1 VTAENFERA
10 LALVLVHE
18 GGCDDDPND
27 PGGRTK
33 AGITHIDYDAYRKR
47 KGLPLRDVFKMEDS
61 ERDEIYRTQYWD
73 KVSAD
78 DLPSGLDYVVFDG
91 AINSGVA
98 QSVKWLQRALGSV
111 AADGHLGNVTL
122 AAVGQYPD
130 QSTLIQACCEARRE
144 FLRNLKTFKYF
155 GKGWII
161 RVNDVQKIA
170 LAWSSGVI
178 PAAAAP
184 AVKPQPKA
192 VRSDGL
198 DTPSTAMGDT
208 LTAVGTAGLATAT
221 AVKGTTIAVAPPAPV
236 TAPAASITAPTPATK
251 ISPPQTATPAPVKT
265 TNAPA
270 TQAITAKAPPQTV
283 TTTALPEPKQPLS
296 VITRDQFWGAAA
308 VLAIVLTVGVYLAWR
323 ARSAR
328 IRHRD
333 ALGDTHHPKTALQL
347 SPDSLASL
355 PETALP
361 VARSIY
367 TRVLV
372 AAWVLLT
379 LVVDVVACA
388 KLLQGFGLANENWH
402 QPFYWFGTI
411 YDQYAGQA
419 FAATALAISQDYGI
433 ALPQWLMPAFVLY
446 VSMASAF
453 VVISTGLMKRSTSAE
468 SLWAAVVHA
477 GWIFAIP
484 AFVMDAL
491 RYHVVTRFAKQNTV
505 LFFCYITTFMG
516 AYVLI
521 RFVNDDVL
529 PSHSQQIESVAA
541 MLPSGIKLSER

>member
-1 VTAENFERA
+1 MASENFERA

-47 KGLPLRDVFKMEDS
+47 KGLALRDVFKMEDS

-98 QSVKWLQRALGSV
+98 QSVKWLQRALGTV

-130 QSTLIQACCEARRE
+130 QATLIQACCEARRE

-155 GKGWII
+155 GKGWMK

-170 LAWSSGVI
+170 LAWASGVT
-178 PAAAAP
+178 PAAAEP
-184 AVKPQPKA
+184 ATKPQPKA

-198 DTPSTAMGDT
+198 STPSTAVGDT
-208 LTAVGTAGLATAT
+208 LTAVGTAGLAMAT
-221 AVKGTTIAVAPPAPV
+221 AVKGTTIAVAPAA
-236 TAPAASITAPTPATK
+236 APAASAPATAPATNTPPTSPSQAT
-251 ISPPQTATPAPVKT
+251 TPAPAKT
-265 TNAPA
+265 TPPAAVAPA
-270 TQAITAKAPPQTV
+270 KALPQTV
-283 TTTALPEPKQPLS
+283 TTTAHTEPKQPLS
-296 VITRDQFWGAAA
+296 VITRDQFWGAA
-308 VLAIVLTVGVYLAWR
+308 VLLAIVLAVGVYLSWR

-328 IRHRD
+328 ARHKD
-333 ALGDTHHPKTALQL
+333 ALGDTHHPKTALQI
-347 SPDSLASL
+347 SPDNLANL
-355 PETALP
+355 PETAVP
-361 VARSIY
+361 IARSIY
-367 TRVLV
+367 TRALV
-372 AAWVLLT
+372 AAWVVLT

-402 QPFYWFGTI
+402 QPFIWFGVF

-419 FAATALAISQDYGI
+419 FTATSLAITQEYGI
-433 ALPQWLMPAFVLY
+433 TLPQWLMPAFVLY

-453 VVISTGLMKRSTSAE
+453 VVISTGLMKRNTSAE
-468 SLWAAVVHA
+468 SLWGAVVHA

-505 LFFCYITTFMG
+505 LFFCYVATFVG
-516 AYVLI
+516 AYIVV

-529 PSHSQQIESVAA
+529 PSHSQQIESIAA
-541 MLPSGIKLSER
+541 MLPSDMKLSER